1 MLTSLQINTII
12 NTLKPY
18 TPKSIGVF
26 GSAAR
31 GEDLESSDIDI
42 LYNFENGI
50 TLFQLAKM
58 QYELEERL
66 NRKVDLISASYI
78 SPYLEE
84 GINRDLKVI
93 YEA

>member
-18 TPKSIGVF
+18 APKSIGVF